1 MRKNRKRDF
10 LLFGINLNNF
20 LVFFLLLIFLLES
33 GGAVLI
39 VTSFLRQ
46 HSLEMAEEKARLI
59 LDRNLATHT
68 YFTHELKPA
77 LFDLTAPFIS
87 EDYFDPTWM
96 SSTYVIRQI
105 ETYFQELNPSDYYYK
120 EAAINARSPYNEAD
134 SFEREFLESLNEN
147 ENLTFHTE
155 LREIDGQRYFTT
167 LRRGEVMEGSCLRCH
182 SEPQNAPAGL
192 VDLYGAERSFGR
204 EKGEVISAIS
214 IRIPLEGTYQ
224 EIQKLAWYISGLLIL
239 FFLVLFLALNWVRVK
254 MVIEPLDRIGQ
265 KALLISEHS
274 EHLGEQIKLPAF
286 KEMQKLTEAF
296 NTMSTAL
303 KKERDYLEQRVQERT
318 AELEKVKE
326 RIQHIATHDAL
337 TELPNRRLFEEQ
349 FSQAVK
355 LAKRN
360 QDEFSLMMIDLDDF
374 KEINDTYGHVTGDK
388 VLKQFGKR
396 MENILRDS
404 DLVARWGGDEFI
416 ILLFNT
422 SKEADM
428 ISVVEKV
435 FSTIET
441 PISADK
447 IKLILKMSAGIA
459 RYPQDGETEDKLL
472 RHADYALYEA
482 KAQPGNSYHFYRDI
496 TSDSSNL

>member
-1 MRKNRKRDF
+1 
-10 LLFGINLNNF
+10 
-20 LVFFLLLIFLLES
+20 
-33 GGAVLI
+33 
-39 VTSFLRQ
+39 
-46 HSLEMAEEKARLI
+46 
-59 LDRNLATHT
+59 
-68 YFTHELKPA
+68 
-77 LFDLTAPFIS
+77 
-87 EDYFDPTWM
+87 
-96 SSTYVIRQI
+96 
-105 ETYFQELNPSDYYYK
+105 
-120 EAAINARSPYNEAD
+120 
-134 SFEREFLESLNEN
+134 
-147 ENLTFHTE
+147 
-155 LREIDGQRYFTT
+155 
-167 LRRGEVMEGSCLRCH
+167 
-182 SEPQNAPAGL
+182 
-192 VDLYGAERSFGR
+192 
-204 EKGEVISAIS
+204 
-214 IRIPLEGTYQ
+214 
-224 EIQKLAWYISGLLIL
+224 
-239 FFLVLFLALNWVRVK
+239 